1 MNNIF
6 AKEYLNLLFVFLVT
20 KQSTS
25 HRSTT
30 IRTTAPATTVTSTTT
45 IIPETW
51 ISGIINS
58 LL

>member
-6 AKEYLNLLFVFLVT
+6 AKEYLNLLFVFLVY
-20 KQSTS
+20 KQPTS

-30 IRTTAPATTVTSTTT
+30 TRTTAPATTVTSTTT

-51 ISGIINS
+51 ILGIINS